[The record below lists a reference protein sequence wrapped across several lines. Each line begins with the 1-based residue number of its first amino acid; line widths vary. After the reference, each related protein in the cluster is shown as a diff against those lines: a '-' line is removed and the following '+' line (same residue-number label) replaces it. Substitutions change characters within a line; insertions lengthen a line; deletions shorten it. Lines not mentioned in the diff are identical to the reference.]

1 MKDPFDLSGKVAVVT
16 GASRGLGEGMALA
29 LARAGADCALVSRS
43 AADLEKVAEQVR
55 ALGRRALAIT
65 ADVADVKSV
74 EAMAAQAESR
84 LGRVDILVNNAGVNV
99 RKPAAEYTEADWDQ
113 VLDVNLK
120 GAFFTT
126 LAVGRAM
133 LRRKRGRIINICSLT
148 SAIGIRN
155 IPAYAASKGGLFS
168 LTRALAVE
176 WAPSGVTVNAI
187 GPGYFLTPMTQP
199 LFEDPERRA
208 WIESRIPLGRP
219 GQPADLGGAVVFLA
233 SDASSYVTGQILF
246 VDGGWLAG

>member
-1 MKDPFDLSGKVAVVT
+1 M
-16 GASRGLGEGMALA
+16 
-29 LARAGADCALVSRS
+29 
-43 AADLEKVAEQVR
+43 R
-55 ALGRRALAIT
+55 ALGRRALAIA

-176 WAPSGVTVNAI
+176 WAPCGVTVNAI

>member
-1 MKDPFDLSGKVAVVT
+1 MTDPFDLSGKVALVT

-29 LARAGADCALVSRS
+29 LARAGADCVLVSRFAKELEEVAGRV
-43 AADLEKVAEQVR
+43 AALD
-55 ALGRRALAIT
+55 RRTLVIP
-65 ADVADVKSV
+65 ADVGDVKSV
-74 EAMAAQAESR
+74 EGMAAKAVER
-84 LGRVDILVNNAGVNV
+84 FGKVDILVNNAGINV
-99 RKPAAEYTEADWDQ
+99 RKPAAEFTEADWDQ

-126 LAVGRAM
+126 LAVGRGM
-133 LRRKRGRIINICSLT
+133 LQRKSGRVINICSLT

-155 IPAYAASKGGLFS
+155 IPAYAASKGGLLS

-176 WAPSGVTVNAI
+176 WAPHRITVNAI
-187 GPGYFLTPMTQP
+187 GPGYFVTELTKP
-199 LFEDPERRA
+199 LFADPERRA

-233 SDASSYVTGQILF
+233 SEASAYVTGQILF
-246 VDGGWLAG
+246 VDGGWMAG

>member
-1 MKDPFDLSGKVAVVT
+1 MTDPFDLSGKVALVT

-29 LARAGADCALVSRS
+29 LARAGADCVLVSRS
-43 AADLEKVAEQVR
+43 VTDLERVAVR
-55 ALGRRALAIT
+55 VEALGRRALALP
-65 ADVADVKSV
+65 ADVADVRGV
-74 EAMAAQAESR
+74 EAMVGRATEA
-84 LGRVDILVNNAGVNV
+84 LGQVDILVNNAGLTI
-99 RKPAAEYTEADWDQ
+99 RKPAADFTETDWDR

-126 LAVGRAM
+126 LAVGRGM
-133 LRRKRGRIINICSLT
+133 LRRKSGRVINICSLT
-148 SAIGIRN
+148 SAIGIRH
-155 IPAYAASKGGLFS
+155 IPAYAASKGGLLS

-176 WAPSGVTVNAI
+176 WAPHGITVNAI
-187 GPGYFLTPMTQP
+187 GPGYFLTELTAP

-208 WIESRIPLGRP
+208 WIESRIPLRRP

-233 SDASSYVTGQILF
+233 SDASAYVTGQILY

>member
-1 MKDPFDLSGKVAVVT
+1 MTDPFDLSGKVALVT

-29 LARAGADCALVSRS
+29 LARAGAACVLVSRS
-43 AADLEKVAEQVR
+43 AKDLKTVAERVEG
-55 ALGRRALAIT
+55 LGRRALVVPANVT
-65 ADVADVKSV
+65 DVKSV
-74 EAMAAQAESR
+74 EAMAAKAVER
-84 LGRVDILVNNAGVNV
+84 FGRVDILVNNAGVNV
-99 RKPAAEYTEADWDQ
+99 RKPATDFTEADWDQ

-126 LAVGRAM
+126 LAVGRGM
-133 LRRKRGRIINICSLT
+133 LRRKSGRIINICSLT
-148 SAIGIRN
+148 SAIGIRH
-155 IPAYAASKGGLFS
+155 IPAYAASKGGLLS

-176 WAPSGVTVNAI
+176 WAPHGITVNAI
-187 GPGYFLTPMTQP
+187 GPGYFITEMTQP

-246 VDGGWLAG
+246 VDGGWTAG